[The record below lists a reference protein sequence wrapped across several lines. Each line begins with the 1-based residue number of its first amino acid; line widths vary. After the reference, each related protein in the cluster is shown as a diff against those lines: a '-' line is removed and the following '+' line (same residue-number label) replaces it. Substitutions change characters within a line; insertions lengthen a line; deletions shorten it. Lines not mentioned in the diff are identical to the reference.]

1 MTILIG
7 LAFAFLLGMWAGWE
21 ARNLVIE
28 TSRKRIKKTEEK
40 LKILKEFK

>member
-7 LAFAFLLGMWAGWE
+7 LAFVFLLGMWAGWA
-21 ARNLVIE
+21 ARNMGIE